1 MSALGDGVVANKPM
15 KTVPFNFQRFRES
28 LKLRHLTIKAFC
40 DPYGD
45 AYKVFERD
53 EKTIR
58 RWKAKGTIPPDIL
71 DRIGRYLD
79 VNPDYISGEY
89 DRLFERIPNEDT
101 ICVLKAGLK
110 PEKYPYLIKLQS
122 TARCGKDLYELYLEY
137 LLAIHHISIR
147 QYDELP
153 FDERKKIS
161 LELEQ
166 AIVPVLEK
174 HFDFDARGRKGL
186 QESWYLEAMIDCYDP
201 DEPEE

>member
-1 MSALGDGVVANKPM
+1 MSTFGGGVVANKPM
-15 KTVPFNFQRFRES
+15 KTVPFNFQRFKES
-28 LKLRHLTIKAFC
+28 LKLRHMTIKAFC
-40 DPYGD
+40 DPYGE

-79 VNPDYISGEY
+79 VDPAYISGEY
-89 DRLFERIPNEDT
+89 DRQFERIPNEET
-101 ICVLKAGLK
+101 RCVLKAGLK
-110 PEKYPYLIKLQS
+110 PEKYPYLIKQQS
-122 TARCGKDLYELYLEY
+122 TARFGKDLYDLYLEY

-147 QYDELP
+147 QYDEMP
-153 FDERKKIS
+153 FNERKKIS

-174 HFDFDARGRKGL
+174 HFDCDARGRQGL